1 MNYYLYRQKH
11 HAKFIN
17 MRKTINLIIL
27 IAVFTTSCV
36 PVAQLKKMQAEK
48 ASLESNLS
56 VANNEN
62 SSLRVTNTELGSRIN
77 VLERQIERNENTL
90 LEAQRAFNLMEE
102 RYRRTDESYQNLLKI
117 QSELASGTDR
127 ESAKILSELQ
137 VLQKTLQEKEDNLI
151 KLETSLNQKKKN
163 LEILQDEFEAQNT
176 RLVELESVLF
186 QKDSIM
192 NGLRAKVSKA
202 LYAFNSDELTVE
214 MKNGKVYVSLEE
226 KLLFGSGSYTVA
238 AKGIDALKSLA
249 VVLEQNPDIQIFIEG
264 HTDNVPINSTS
275 DLMIDNWDLSVKR
288 ATSIVRILLS
298 NSSID
303 PTRLTGAGRG
313 EFMPVAENI
322 DAEGKQKNRRTEII
336 LTPRLDELFNLI
348 GN

>member
-1 MNYYLYRQKH
+1 MRNL
-11 HAKFIN
+11 FN
-17 MRKTINLIIL
+17 MKKTINLLIL
-27 IAVFTTSCV
+27 IAVITSSCV
-36 PVAQLKKMQAEK
+36 PVSKLKKVQEENVT
-48 ASLESNLS
+48 LESQLS
-56 VANNEN
+56 KIKNDNH
-62 SSLRVTNTELGSRIN
+62 SLDIANTELKSRIS
-77 VLERQIERNENTL
+77 VLERQIKRHETAL
-90 LEAQRAFNLMEE
+90 LEAQRAKNRLEE
-102 RYRRTDESYQNLLKI
+102 KYRRTDQSYQNLLKI

-137 VLQKTLQEKEDNLI
+137 VLQKELQEKEDNLI
-151 KLETSLNQKKKN
+151 ILEASLDQKRKN
-163 LEILQDEFEAQNT
+163 LEILQDEFQAQNT

-192 NGLRAKVSKA
+192 NGLRAKVAQA
-202 LYAFNSDELTVE
+202 LYAFNSDELSVE

-226 KLLFGSGSYTVA
+226 RLLFGSGSYTVA
-238 AKGIDALKSLA
+238 AKGVDALKKLA
-249 VVLEQNPDIQIFIEG
+249 GVLEQNPDIQILIEG

-298 NSSID
+298 SSSID

-313 EFMPVAENI
+313 EFLPVAENSN
-322 DAEGKQKNRRTEII
+322 DKGKQKNRRTEII